1 MTEQH
6 TTYFDLHTQGL
17 GYLHR
22 AREVTPKR
30 GQPFLAVEISALH
43 GAEDAVQYTRFDTRV
58 SGREAQAIVRELMP
72 AIEAEKRVLSGSSSA
87 ISMQSPSSTRRARSR
102 ARWASGSRPGSSP
115 STGQRSTASMPCGR
129 GPRRPRRPG
138 ETRHEAAEMDR
149 EDWIDLYRWLEAAKP
164 GEIFARRDKAREV
177 LRQLR
182 DPDIRA
188 DVRRIIREMD
198 RELVARAD
206 LARLRKRA

>member
-1 MTEQH
+1 
-6 TTYFDLHTQGL
+6 
-17 GYLHR
+17 
-22 AREVTPKR
+22 
-30 GQPFLAVEISALH
+30 
-43 GAEDAVQYTRFDTRV
+43 
-58 SGREAQAIVRELMP
+58 
-72 AIEAEKRVLSGSSSA
+72 
-87 ISMQSPSSTRRARSR
+87 
-102 ARWASGSRPGSSP
+102 
-115 STGQRSTASMPCGR
+115 
-129 GPRRPRRPG
+129 
-138 ETRHEAAEMDR
+138 MDR
-149 EDWIDLYRWLEAAKP
+149 EDWIDLYRWLDAAKL

>member
-1 MTEQH
+1 
-6 TTYFDLHTQGL
+6 
-17 GYLHR
+17 
-22 AREVTPKR
+22 
-30 GQPFLAVEISALH
+30 
-43 GAEDAVQYTRFDTRV
+43 
-58 SGREAQAIVRELMP
+58 
-72 AIEAEKRVLSGSSSA
+72 
-87 ISMQSPSSTRRARSR
+87 
-102 ARWASGSRPGSSP
+102 
-115 STGQRSTASMPCGR
+115 
-129 GPRRPRRPG
+129 
-138 ETRHEAAEMDR
+138 MDR
-149 EDWIDLYRWLEAAKP
+149 EDWIDLYRWLDTTTI

>member
-72 AIEAEKRVLSGSSSA
+72 DIAAEKRVLVGFKLGDLYA
-87 ISMQSPSSTRRARSR
+87 EPFEYQKGEKQGPDGCPAQGQAPFRPLGKDRRRVCR
-102 ARWASGSRPGSSP
+102 
-115 STGQRSTASMPCGR
+115 
-129 GPRRPRRPG
+129 
-138 ETRHEAAEMDR
+138 AAEVPGDR
-149 EDWIDLYRWLEAAKP
+149 DAP
-164 GEIFARRDKAREV
+164 V
-177 LRQLR
+177 
-182 DPDIRA
+182 
-188 DVRRIIREMD
+188 
-198 RELVARAD
+198 
-206 LARLRKRA
+206 

>member
-22 AREVTPKR
+22 AREITPKR

-72 AIEAEKRVLSGSSSA
+72 AIEAEKRVLVGFKLGDLYA
-87 ISMQSPSSTRRARSR
+87 EPFEYQKGEKQGQMGVRLKARLLSIH
-102 ARWASGSRPGSSP
+102 WAKIDGEY
-115 STGQRSTASMPCGR
+115 AV
-129 GPRRPRRPG
+129 RPRSQ
-138 ETRHEAAEMDR
+138 ETETPRCNAA
-149 EDWIDLYRWLEAAKP
+149 
-164 GEIFARRDKAREV
+164 
-177 LRQLR
+177 
-182 DPDIRA
+182 
-188 DVRRIIREMD
+188 
-198 RELVARAD
+198 
-206 LARLRKRA
+206 

>member
-1 MTEQH
+1 
-6 TTYFDLHTQGL
+6 
-17 GYLHR
+17 
-22 AREVTPKR
+22 
-30 GQPFLAVEISALH
+30 
-43 GAEDAVQYTRFDTRV
+43 
-58 SGREAQAIVRELMP
+58 
-72 AIEAEKRVLSGSSSA
+72 
-87 ISMQSPSSTRRARSR
+87 
-102 ARWASGSRPGSSP
+102 
-115 STGQRSTASMPCGR
+115 
-129 GPRRPRRPG
+129 
-138 ETRHEAAEMDR
+138 MDR
-149 EDWIDLYRWLEAAKP
+149 EDWIDLYRWLEAAKL